1 MLYYVFIRYDPETQ
15 DIKGPYISLRVA
27 KYVAYH
33 IKPIPGVLHATISIV
48 DKYHNTI
55 SWHIEKWG

>member
-1 MLYYVFIRYDPETQ
+1 MLYYVRISHGTHTH

-33 IKPIPGVLHATISIV
+33 LKPISGLSAATITIE
-48 DKYHNTI
+48 DKFYNVI
-55 SWHIEKWG
+55 SCHIEKWG